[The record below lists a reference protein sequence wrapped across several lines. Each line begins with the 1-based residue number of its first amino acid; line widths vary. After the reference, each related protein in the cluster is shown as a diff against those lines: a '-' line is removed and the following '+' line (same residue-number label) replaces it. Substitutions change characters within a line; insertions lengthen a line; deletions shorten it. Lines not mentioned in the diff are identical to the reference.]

1 MKEVYSLTRSD
12 IDEISHLEAIRE
24 MWGAESAAE
33 MAAILRDAVYA
44 AKFDF
49 VSGGP
54 GYVDD
59 LYILHG
65 DALGEPVTLVRDAAR
80 KLVLA

>member
-1 MKEVYSLTRSD
+1 MNEVYPLTQND
-12 IDEISHLEAIRE
+12 IDEISQLEAIRE
-24 MWGAESAAE
+24 MWGAESADE

-44 AKFDF
+44 AKFHF

-54 GYVDD
+54 GYVGD

-65 DALGEPVTLVRDAAR
+65 DALGEPVTLVRDDER
-80 KLVLA
+80 RLVLA